1 MFTENTARDL
11 ASSAIETALV
21 FAPRSICVDYAIIL
35 YRRARRAW
43 TQGDAVALYRDALI
57 CAGRALGQDV
67 PLRDYYAAL
76 EAMTDHEA
84 GIEKNAA

>member
-1 MFTENTARDL
+1 MFNETTARDL

-43 TQGDAVALYRDALI
+43 TRGDAVALYRDALI
-57 CAGRALGQDV
+57 CAGRALGQNI

-76 EAMTDHEA
+76 ETLTDREA
-84 GIEKNAA
+84 GVEKDAA